1 MGPLLPWPDAAMVPP
16 APLLA
21 RAVRPSLLQR
31 GALVPRD
38 LLSKAMPVNSQH
50 ATMGARV
57 ISAHGMRMGCLAAAP
72 MCLHKE
78 RASERGMNT
87 LFFCIFQTKSKA

>member
-1 MGPLLPWPDAAMVPP
+1 MPPWG
-16 APLLA
+16 LA
-21 RAVRPSLLQR
+21 RSNAQW
-31 GALVPRD
+31 
-38 LLSKAMPVNSQH
+38 
-50 ATMGARV
+50 V

-87 LFFCIFQTKSKA
+87 LFFCIFQTKGIGCSFHLLVFTFYAAKDTL

>member
-1 MGPLLPWPDAAMVPP
+1 MPPWG
-16 APLLA
+16 LA
-21 RAVRPSLLQR
+21 RSNAQW
-31 GALVPRD
+31 
-38 LLSKAMPVNSQH
+38 
-50 ATMGARV
+50 V